1 MGAGHSNP
9 IPEHQAKII
18 PTGRPGE
25 TGLYRSIYAKDPAA
39 TFDNGLV
46 HTLQGGK
53 VTTAYENFQYGV
65 SRAGDHPC
73 LGERRFQDGVY
84 HEYVFQTYNQVQT
97 RVTNFGSGLVNLGIK
112 KGDCIGLFSQNNSC
126 WTIGDLA
133 CASYSYVSVPLYD
146 TLGTSAV
153 VFIAQQ
159 AEIKVVVCAKD
170 KLKIIKEAVPSCPT
184 LKYVVL
190 MEAIDEAD
198 KSYFLSH
205 NVQFVSFADV
215 EAQGAAAPR
224 EAIPPKA
231 DDLFTIC
238 YTSGTTGN
246 PKGAMLTHRN
256 VVSNI
261 AGVLTHFNS
270 GRDYVSGLTFD
281 IGDVHIS
288 YLPASHM
295 FERLMQAT
303 LLGHGCAIGFYQG
316 DVLKLMD
323 DIGALRPTIFPSVPR
338 LLNRLYD
345 KITGTIREAGGAKE
359 KLFKKA
365 FKAKKANLRRGV
377 VTHSTWDS
385 IIFNKMKQ
393 RLGGRVRLIITGSA
407 PIGADVMEF
416 LRICFCCH
424 VFEGYG
430 QTEASAATNITT
442 TNDCSV
448 GHVGPP
454 LPCLDIKLVDVPEMN
469 YLSSDQ
475 PNPRGEVCFKGH
487 NVFLGYYK
495 DAQQTAEAID
505 ADGWLHSG
513 DIGAFLPNGT
523 LKIIDRKKN
532 IFKLA
537 QGEYIAPEKI
547 ENIMVKVPLVAQLF
561 VHGDS
566 LQAYLVGV
574 VVPDPEAV
582 KSWGAA
588 NGVSGSIEEICKSE
602 AIQKTILKEVNELG
616 KKNGLK
622 GFELLKDLV
631 IDPVPFSVENDLLTP
646 TFKLKRPQARKHYA
660 KQIEDM
666 YARIA
671 SGSS

>member
-1 MGAGHSNP
+1 MGAGYSSP
-9 IPEHQAKII
+9 VPAHQAKIL
-18 PTGRPGE
+18 PTGRTGE
-25 TGLYRSIYAKDPAA
+25 TGLYRSIYAKDPVPGDSGLYSSLHNG
-39 TFDNGLV
+39 TVLTLYDN
-46 HTLQGGK
+46 
-53 VTTAYENFQYGV
+53 FRRGV
-65 SRAGDHPC
+65 AHAGDHPC
-73 LGERRFQDGVY
+73 LGHRRFADGAF
-84 HEYVFQTYNQVQT
+84 HEYVFESYNDVLR
-97 RVTNFGSGLVNLGIK
+97 RVNSLGSGLLNLGLT
-112 KGDCIGLFSQNNSC
+112 KGDCVGLYSQNNSY
-126 WTIGDLA
+126 WTISDLA
-133 CASYSYVSVPLYD
+133 CASYSLVSVPLYD
-146 TLGTSAV
+146 TLGASTVS
-153 VFIAQQ
+153 FITQQ
-159 AEIKVVVCAKD
+159 SEIKLIICSKD
-170 KLKIIKEAVPSCPT
+170 KIKIVRDAAPSCPT
-184 LKYVVL
+184 LKFIIL
-190 MEAIDEAD
+190 MDDIDQAD
-198 KSYFLSH
+198 KDFFLT
-205 NVQFVSFADV
+205 NNIQLLSFAEV
-215 EAQGAAAPR
+215 ESQGKGNPR
-224 EAIPPKA
+224 DPIPPNA

-246 PKGAMLTHRN
+246 PKGAMLTHKN
-256 VVSNI
+256 IIANI
-261 AGVLTHFNS
+261 AGVLRHFNT
-270 GRDYVSGLTFD
+270 GEDYVPGLSFD
-281 IGDVHIS
+281 IGDIHIS
-288 YLPASHM
+288 YLPASHV

-303 LLGHGCAIGFYQG
+303 MLGHGCAIGFYQG
-316 DVLKLMD
+316 DVIKLMD
-323 DIGALRPTIFPSVPR
+323 DIAVLRPTIFPSVPR

-345 KITGTIREAGGAKE
+345 KISGAIREAGGAKE
-359 KLFKKA
+359 FLFNQGFA
-365 FKAKKANLRRGV
+365 AKKANLEYGV
-377 VTHSTWDS
+377 VTHSVWDS
-385 IIFNKMKQ
+385 ILFNKLKQ
-393 RLGGRVRLIITGSA
+393 RLGGRVRLMVTGSA